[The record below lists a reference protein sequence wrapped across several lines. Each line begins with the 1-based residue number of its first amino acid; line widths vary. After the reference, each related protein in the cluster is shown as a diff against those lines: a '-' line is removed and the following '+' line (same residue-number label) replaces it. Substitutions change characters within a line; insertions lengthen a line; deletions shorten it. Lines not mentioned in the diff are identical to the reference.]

1 VSWCY
6 APVRAVH
13 DALLPLRSPSPLV
26 ARRLPLAAIPR
37 SAWDRLLAAT
47 ARPTPFNRWA
57 FHRAWWDAYGAA
69 AHEDYMV
76 CVPVDAAGAVE
87 RVRDGAQG
95 GGGASVDPAGI
106 VAIAPLMHR
115 HEVEPDDAITR
126 TTLRHEAGL
135 PSTPVS
141 PTAKAVFFGASYHAD
156 YATLLC
162 APADLRAAAAAV
174 VDTLAAG
181 PDRAHGTQDWDVV
194 DLRRLRRDDPA
205 LEALEAAFRTA
216 APDHGWSVVQEAEDV
231 CPVLHLS
238 TGDWETYLGSLDSK
252 DRHEIRR
259 KIRRA
264 EAAGEV
270 RFETIADP
278 ADFVDEFI
286 AIHQARWGEDGL
298 FPDTEGGARSRRFL
312 ARLAALEGPDGQL
325 ALGRLTVGHETIF
338 ASAAFHDG
346 ATAYF
351 YNAGSTPAAR
361 NLSPGVIGVAWYLRD
376 RLAAGCRTFDFLR
389 GSEPYKYEWGAVDEA
404 IHRLLV
410 TRTRS

>member
-1 VSWCY
+1 
-6 APVRAVH
+6 
-13 DALLPLRSPSPLV
+13 
-26 ARRLPLAAIPR
+26 
-37 SAWDRLLAAT
+37 
-47 ARPTPFNRWA
+47 
-57 FHRAWWDAYGAA
+57 
-69 AHEDYMV
+69 MV
-76 CVPVDAAGAVE
+76 CVPVEAAGAMDDAWSAVLG
-87 RVRDGAQG
+87 GA
-95 GGGASVDPAGI
+95 GASVDPASI
-106 VAIAPLMHR
+106 VAIAPFMHR
-115 HEVEPDDAITR
+115 HEIEPDDATTR
-126 TTLRHEAGL
+126 TTLRHETGL
-135 PSTPVS
+135 PSTAVS
-141 PTAKAVFFGASYHAD
+141 PTATAVFFGASYHAD

-162 APADLRAAAAAV
+162 APTDLRAAAAAV

-181 PDRAHGTQDWDVV
+181 PDLAHGTQDWDVV

-205 LEALEAAFRTA
+205 LEALEAAFRAA
-216 APDHGWSVVQEAEDV
+216 APDHGWSVVQETEDV

-238 TGDWETYLGSLDSK
+238 TGDWDAYLGSLDSR

-264 EAAGEV
+264 EAVGEV

-298 FPDTEGGARSRRFL
+298 FPDTEGGVRSRRFL
-312 ARLAALEGPDGQL
+312 ARLAALEGPGGQL
-325 ALGRLTVGHETIF
+325 ALGRLTVGDETIF

-351 YNAGSTPAAR
+351 YNAGSAPAAR